1 MIKNF
6 VVKVKQ
12 IHNEDKGL
20 RNFLNYLEDEKR
32 HPNGIIKI
40 KQFNKESFFKQ
51 TILNIMEHNLNKK
64 AGRKTKNFAD
74 SYIFTLPPEINE
86 KVIKNKDILMKITKK
101 LIDDIYEEIKKEIP
115 KITKNE
121 LIKQIFLNI
130 HTDKKHIHFN
140 VVFPRVLK
148 IGGELISNRIT
159 NRKKFLNNIKKKWNL
174 NLLKNLNLSTADY
187 KPKTKF
193 KKGYKNQYFKEF
205 IEEINKL
212 KEENENLLKK
222 LDEKKEEILKL
233 DELIKMK
240 RSEIKREVE
249 KLLEENERR
258 QEIANNFQLLIR
270 YYKNLTKKYYKEK
283 NYEKAIEE
291 YWKFK
296 RKLEEFKKQNK
307 IKVLQ
312 PIIDNMEEET
322 QTIYETLQL

>member
-12 IHNEDKGL
+12 IHSEDKGL
-20 RNFLNYLEDEKR
+20 KNFLSYLEDEKR
-32 HPNGIIKI
+32 HPGGIIKI
-40 KQFNKESFFKQ
+40 KQFDKNHFFKQ
-51 TILNIMEHNLNKK
+51 TILNIAEHNLNKK

-74 SYIFTLPPEINE
+74 SYIFTLPPEVNE
-86 KVIKNKDILMKITKK
+86 KLQNKEILMKITAD
-101 LIDDIYEEIKKEIP
+101 LINDIYEEIKKEIQG
-115 KITKNE
+115 INKNE

-130 HTDKKHIHFN
+130 HKDKKHIHFN

-148 IGGELISNRIT
+148 INNELISNRIT

-174 NLLKNLNLSTADY
+174 NLLKNLNLSIEDY
-187 KPKTKF
+187 KPITKF
-193 KKGYKNQYFKEF
+193 KKGYKNQYFKEY

-212 KEENENLLKK
+212 KKENENLLKE
-222 LDEKKEEILKL
+222 LEKKKAEILKL